1 MLAFWFLCQQ
11 WICMVLSTNSHKIPC
26 ILCAHLQKG
35 RQAADFAIS
44 ADRLGPPIKGHWFFS
59 QKEIYYHLFKLFAR
73 PIRNVARSASWPAG
87 QSVHCQ
93 SSCTC
98 LEPWIENGW
107 LGSIL
112 SDSKVEA
119 DLDKSTRPATTLSS
133 AMQNAIIFFGPK
145 IMLWVSPPTIQEPNC
160 ISRKGT
166 VTEKHCRWQDS
177 S

>member
-1 MLAFWFLCQQ
+1 MWSCCAILSCVCFIDCCYGMVACAVSFRIKFYYVCIASLINGLIIFWLVAF
-11 WICMVLSTNSHKIPC
+11 LSRSRCWHFGFYVNNESVWYYLQIHKIPC

-44 ADRLGPPIKGHWFFS
+44 ADRLGPPIKRHWFFS

-98 LEPWIENGW
+98 
-107 LGSIL
+107 
-112 SDSKVEA
+112 
-119 DLDKSTRPATTLSS
+119 
-133 AMQNAIIFFGPK
+133 F
-145 IMLWVSPPTIQEPNC
+145 
-160 ISRKGT
+160 
-166 VTEKHCRWQDS
+166 
-177 S
+177 